1 MSYEKAASALNAI
14 APVERATWVRAAMAL
29 KSEFGEDAFDLW
41 NDWSK
46 GASSYCRNAALA
58 VWRSIGSAGQIRI
71 GTLYREAAAN
81 GWRYA
86 EFGAEPLIPKPG
98 GVPREEIATEEA
110 RRERGFASAVSIT
123 TRHLAQCQPSTH
135 PYLVAKGL
143 PNAIALVRGP
153 TLVAPMYDFL
163 NGELVGSQ
171 RIDWRADEQRWH
183 KEFQWG
189 SRLKGA
195 VLRLGNQ
202 RAQETFFVEG
212 LSTGLS
218 VEMALRRLRLNASV
232 AVCFTASNL
241 AYVGSLAKGRAF
253 VFADNDETFTG
264 EGAAKDTGLPYCLS
278 DVVGEDANDL
288 HQRAGIVELCRL
300 IIDVRMRGKL

>member
-46 GASSYCRNAALA
+46 GATSYCRNAALA

-86 EFGAEPLIPKPG
+86 EFGDEPLIPRPG
-98 GVPREEIATEEA
+98 GVPREDITEDA
-110 RRERGFASAVSIT
+110 RRKRAFASAVAMT
-123 TRHLAQCQPSTH
+123 TRHLSQCQPSTH
-135 PYLVAKGL
+135 AYLASKGL

-153 TLVAPMYDFL
+153 TLIAPMCDFL
-163 NGELVGSQ
+163 NGELLGSQ

-183 KEFQWG
+183 KEFLWG
-189 SRLKGA
+189 TRLKGA
-195 VLRLGNQ
+195 VLWLGNQ

-212 LSTGLS
+212 LSTGIS

-241 AYVGSLAKGRAF
+241 AYVGSLAKGRSF
-253 VFADNDETFTG
+253 VFADNDETLTG
-264 EGAAKDTGLPYCLS
+264 EAAARDTGLAFCMS

-300 IIDVRMRGKL
+300 IIDVRMRGES